1 MLTAKVAK
9 ILHDSETFRK
19 SFFGI
24 FLTVTNSD
32 QKIKN
37 NRVNIFTLDQ
47 TTAEGVAS
55 LLQ

>member
-9 ILHDSETFRK
+9 ILRDSQTYRK
-19 SFFGI
+19 SFFWCL
-24 FLTVTNSD
+24 FSDNSD
-32 QKIKN
+32 LKIKN